1 MAAELGGAAVSGV
14 ASKAAESAFDFIGQH
29 ISYLFKYGSY
39 INDLKN
45 QVEDLGN
52 ARERVEHQVDE
63 ARRRGEVVEKD
74 VEQWLK
80 RVNDFTEGV
89 VKPIIGDEDKA
100 KKRCFIG
107 LCPNLIQR
115 YMLGK
120 KAAKALPGGADLSG
134 KGNFSSV
141 SYRPAIQRTESI
153 YITGYEAF
161 DSRMPV
167 LQGIMEAL
175 KDANVNKVGVYGMP
189 GVGKTT
195 LVKKVAWQ
203 AKEDELFDEVVITTV
218 TQTPDIKKIQG
229 EIADQLGLT
238 FHEES
243 VSGRSHRLRDRLKR
257 EKSILVILDD
267 IWAKLD
273 LDAVGIPYG
282 DVHRGIGQRK
292 DDERQYKI
300 LLTSRDQHVLCN
312 HMNIQKNF
320 LVDLLSDEEAWYL
333 FLKTAG
339 DSVET
344 SDIRPIAVEVV
355 GKCARLPIA
364 IETVAKALKSKSLP
378 VWEDALRQLR
388 RSNPRQIEGMD
399 ERVCSIIELSYNFL
413 KSEEKSLFLLCGLL
427 NASPGIVISDLLKY
441 SMGLHLFRDV
451 YTLEDGRN
459 RLLTLI
465 HNLKA
470 SSLLL
475 DSIINYSV
483 KMHDLIH
490 AVVISIASSEE
501 FMFNIKNVGDL
512 KEVLE
517 EKIPKTSTAITL
529 PYGDIGDE
537 LPQSLEYPKL
547 KFFYLLSR
555 NHYLQIPELLFQ
567 GMKELEVLDLTGIRL
582 LPLPSSLCC
591 LKNLQTLCLDSCV
604 LDDIAIVGEL
614 KKLEIL
620 SLLYSDI
627 EKLPEEIGQLTRL
640 KMLDLSECS
649 NLKLI
654 PPNVISSLSRL
665 EELYMGNG
673 FRHWEIEGLMNNH
686 ERKNASI
693 LELKQLSRL
702 TTLEIRVHNLEII
715 PQDFFF
721 LEKLKRYR
729 ILIGDVW
736 DWSWHAT
743 YGETSRMLKIKLNNS
758 ISLIHRVKILLK
770 RTEELHLELNGV
782 KNAIDE
788 LDEDGF
794 AQLKH
799 LHVRNGHELLYILNF
814 APSKTVFPKLES
826 LFLHNLIKLEKICG
840 GKLFAE
846 SFSKLRIL
854 KVEKCD
860 MLVHLFSFSD
870 NKKFSQLQEI
880 EVIDCK
886 NLKEIFG
893 ENERNSKFEFTQLHS
908 LVLQCLP
915 RFISFGVKVVFPRLE
930 NLKLSS
936 INIENIWVDQPQPM
950 SSYIQCLKSLTVEEC
965 NGLKFLFSSSIV
977 KSLVQLQR
985 LVICNCKLM
994 EAVIFDS
1001 QGLEGEDKIIDLSF
1015 PKLFY
1020 LKLVGLPKLTR
1031 FGIGNSI
1038 EFPTLNELHIQNCSN
1053 LKTFFHNS
1061 FGADTLRKEPDE
1073 VSLEKHITDINP
1085 LFNEK
1090 VAFTSLEKMIFF
1102 HLDNLQLIWHNQFH
1116 KDSFSKLKEVRV
1128 EYCENLLTIF
1138 PSNSTQGFLTF
1149 HNLETLIVENCWN
1162 MKSLFPVSIA
1172 TGLLQ
1177 LNELWISFCGLEE
1190 IVAKEE
1196 VEGTP
1201 TFLFPQLTF
1210 LKLENLAELRHF
1222 YLGLHTIEC
1231 PMLKRLVVHNCGKTK
1246 VNASNGESQPALFSF
1261 EKVGFS
1267 NLEHLE
1273 LSEFPTLKERFWNA
1287 KVPASS
1293 FYSLKLLVLDTCLDT
1308 STAIPFN
1315 VLCNLKN
1322 LEKLEIRNCDTLK
1335 EVFDMEGQL
1344 NVDRHTLKKSNLEV
1358 LDFNNL
1364 KSFKVHNCRSLRRIF
1379 TPSIILGLAQLEEI
1393 EVKNCALIEESI
1405 LKEEEKEADIEK
1417 IVVPQLNSIILESL
1431 PNLTSFYSGM
1441 NTLECPALKAITVAK
1456 CPQIETF
1463 VFTNIK
1469 HQSDHIVPLLS
1480 EKVVFPSLEKMF
1492 LSRLDNLHL
1501 IWHNQLHAGSFG
1513 KLKQVTIEFCEKLM
1527 TIVPA
1532 NNSQGLLTFHNLESL
1547 HVEKCWSLKSL
1558 FPVSTATGLVKLKK
1572 LSIYS
1577 CELEEIVA
1585 NEEVEGAPSLD
1596 LSGKVMPNLESL
1608 SLNVDAF
1615 RLQTKR
1621 PLEGF
1626 CKLKELCLRELN
1638 DESIPFFYGFL
1649 KRLYSLE
1656 ILTLRDIRSKE
1667 LFLYERDATKEDSQV
1682 DPFLP
1687 HLRDLRI

>member
-1 MAAELGGAAVSGV
+1 
-14 ASKAAESAFDFIGQH
+14 
-29 ISYLFKYGSY
+29 
-39 INDLKN
+39 
-45 QVEDLGN
+45 
-52 ARERVEHQVDE
+52 
-63 ARRRGEVVEKD
+63 
-74 VEQWLK
+74 
-80 RVNDFTEGV
+80 
-89 VKPIIGDEDKA
+89 
-100 KKRCFIG
+100 
-107 LCPNLIQR
+107 
-115 YMLGK
+115 
-120 KAAKALPGGADLSG
+120 
-134 KGNFSSV
+134 
-141 SYRPAIQRTESI
+141 
-153 YITGYEAF
+153 
-161 DSRMPV
+161 
-167 LQGIMEAL
+167 
-175 KDANVNKVGVYGMP
+175 
-189 GVGKTT
+189 
-195 LVKKVAWQ
+195 
-203 AKEDELFDEVVITTV
+203 
-218 TQTPDIKKIQG
+218 
-229 EIADQLGLT
+229 
-238 FHEES
+238 
-243 VSGRSHRLRDRLKR
+243 
-257 EKSILVILDD
+257 
-267 IWAKLD
+267 
-273 LDAVGIPYG
+273 
-282 DVHRGIGQRK
+282 
-292 DDERQYKI
+292 
-300 LLTSRDQHVLCN
+300 
-312 HMNIQKNF
+312 
-320 LVDLLSDEEAWYL
+320 
-333 FLKTAG
+333 
-339 DSVET
+339 
-344 SDIRPIAVEVV
+344 
-355 GKCARLPIA
+355 
-364 IETVAKALKSKSLP
+364 
-378 VWEDALRQLR
+378 
-388 RSNPRQIEGMD
+388 
-399 ERVCSIIELSYNFL
+399 
-413 KSEEKSLFLLCGLL
+413 
-427 NASPGIVISDLLKY
+427 
-441 SMGLHLFRDV
+441 
-451 YTLEDGRN
+451 
-459 RLLTLI
+459 
-465 HNLKA
+465 
-470 SSLLL
+470 
-475 DSIINYSV
+475 
-483 KMHDLIH
+483 
-490 AVVISIASSEE
+490 
-501 FMFNIKNVGDL
+501 
-512 KEVLE
+512 
-517 EKIPKTSTAITL
+517 
-529 PYGDIGDE
+529 
-537 LPQSLEYPKL
+537 
-547 KFFYLLSR
+547 
-555 NHYLQIPELLFQ
+555 
-567 GMKELEVLDLTGIRL
+567 
-582 LPLPSSLCC
+582 
-591 LKNLQTLCLDSCV
+591 
-604 LDDIAIVGEL
+604 
-614 KKLEIL
+614 
-620 SLLYSDI
+620 
-627 EKLPEEIGQLTRL
+627 
-640 KMLDLSECS
+640 
-649 NLKLI
+649 
-654 PPNVISSLSRL
+654 
-665 EELYMGNG
+665 MGNG

-794 AQLKH
+794 AQLKR

-840 GKLFAE
+840 GKLYAE

-915 RFISFGVKVVFPRLE
+915 QFISFGVK
-930 NLKLSS
+930 
-936 INIENIWVDQPQPM
+936 
-950 SSYIQCLKSLTVEEC
+950 
-965 NGLKFLFSSSIV
+965 
-977 KSLVQLQR
+977 
-985 LVICNCKLM
+985 
-994 EAVIFDS
+994 
-1001 QGLEGEDKIIDLSF
+1001 
-1015 PKLFY
+1015 
-1020 LKLVGLPKLTR
+1020 
-1031 FGIGNSI
+1031 
-1038 EFPTLNELHIQNCSN
+1038 NCSN

-1364 KSFKVHNCRSLRRIF
+1364 KSFKVHNCCSLRCIF
-1379 TPSIILGLAQLEEI
+1379 TPSLILGLAQLEEI
-1393 EVKNCALIEESI
+1393 GVKNCALIEEIIS
-1405 LKEEEKEADIEK
+1405 KEEEKEADIEK
-1417 IVVPQLNSIILESL
+1417 IMVPQLNSIILESL

-1441 NTLECPALKAITVAK
+1441 NTLECPALKAITLAK

-1463 VFTNIK
+1463 VFTDTK
-1469 HQSDHIVPLLS
+1469 HQSDHIMPLLS
-1480 EKVVFPSLEKMF
+1480 EKVVFPSLEEMF
-1492 LSRLDNLHL
+1492 LSHLDNLQL
-1501 IWHNQLHAGSFG
+1501 IWHSQHYEDSFG
-1513 KLKQVTIEFCEKLM
+1513 KLKQVTIEFCEKIM
-1527 TIVPA
+1527 TIVSA
-1532 NNSQGLLTFHNLESL
+1532 NNSQGLLTLHNLEWL
-1547 HVEKCWSLKSL
+1547 HIEKCWSMKSL
-1558 FPVSTATGLVKLKK
+1558 FPVSIAAGLVKLTQ
-1572 LSIYS
+1572 LGIYS

-1585 NEEVEGAPSLD
+1585 NEEVDGAPSID

-1608 SLNVDAF
+1608 YLNVDAF

-1626 CKLKELCLRELN
+1626 CKLKELQLGELN

-1649 KRLYSLE
+1649 KSHKKTAQAALVFLANDVTSYGATVTGVTDSSA
-1656 ILTLRDIRSKE
+1656 LRDKQQSYRCCLHSQDDDIQMNKIQMGVGGNETAMIVLGFQQEGYPQRGLTILVLFQVRRFPHLPFFFFFNIFQDGFNKLHDLESSLGSFLQLLTTSSISLTVFKGSGMYFPESSFDIAEDDEGTTSTSWKVTAQLDTEQQFLTKTYQGPWTKTLEGVTDDDIQQMDKIQMEVGDKETAKIVWGSSRKAIPTEDGFKE
-1667 LFLYERDATKEDSQV
+1667 LHDLESSFASFPIKSLQELKGFFDIGEDDEGSSNPTLVSFKAKKVEGVRVGIQGKLALYLII
-1682 DPFLP
+1682 PFLS
-1687 HLRDLRI
+1687 IKSF